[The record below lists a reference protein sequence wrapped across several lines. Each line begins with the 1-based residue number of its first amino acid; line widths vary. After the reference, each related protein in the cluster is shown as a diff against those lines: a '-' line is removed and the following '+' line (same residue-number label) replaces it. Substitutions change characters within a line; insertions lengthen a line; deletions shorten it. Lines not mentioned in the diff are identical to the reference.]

1 MNIDTS
7 KGLYYIVD
15 ANTDYKVREALG
27 LARAMAQDNYPHL
40 IGIINFAIK
49 MHDERTKTIASS
61 NGKITLGEGCKINKT
76 K

>member
-27 LARAMAQDNYPHL
+27 LARAMANKSYPYL
-40 IGIINFAIK
+40 IQSIDFAI
-49 MHDERTKTIASS
+49 MQHDKNTHTIARS
-61 NGKITLGEGCKINKT
+61 NGKISIKDGNT
-76 K
+76 

>member
-1 MNIDTS
+1 MDIDTS

-40 IGIINFAIK
+40 IGNIDFAIK
-49 MHDERTKTIASS
+49 MYDERTKTIASS
-61 NGKITLGEGCKINKT
+61 NGKITLKE
-76 K
+76 